1 MILVQVV
8 MDAVMTMSKT
18 MTIVIGTS
26 RLRAALVIWIFAAV
40 MIVLPSLM
48 LMIMSCALT
57 LFQLAHYLLQ
67 CPWFDLQSPT
77 ASLLALP
84 TACGV

>member
-8 MDAVMTMSKT
+8 IDAVMTMSKT

-26 RLRAALVIWIFAAV
+26 RLRAALVTWIFAAV

-48 LMIMSCALT
+48 LMMMSCALT
-57 LFQLAHYLLQ
+57 SFQLAYYLLQ